1 MREPPGTCPSDTAP
15 LFTNHLV
22 LIGLRLKVSGRRT
35 EGEGW
40 GSGGV
45 EEGEGFAALEAGRR
59 LSPNLERFL
68 VSIQPAFQDL
78 CFGPRPGPEWATLK
92 FNGEGLG
99 GFGGVDG
106 AGWGGGGGI
115 WETQNV
121 SHSASESTGRNA
133 RRTPKKHNLPPELI
147 EMVIACVEG

>member
-1 MREPPGTCPSDTAP
+1 M
-15 LFTNHLV
+15 
-22 LIGLRLKVSGRRT
+22 
-35 EGEGW
+35 
-40 GSGGV
+40 
-45 EEGEGFAALEAGRR
+45 AALEAGRR

-68 VSIQPAFQDL
+68 VSIQAAFQEL
-78 CFGPRPGPEWATLK
+78 CLGPRPGPEWATLK
-92 FNGEGLG
+92 FNREGLG
-99 GFGGVDG
+99 SSGVWMGRGGV
-106 AGWGGGGGI
+106 GWGV